1 MKFAFYIA
9 DRYSRKSAASGFILS
24 KPMMRIATFGIVLGV
39 AVMIVSIAIII
50 GFKHEIREKVTGFS
64 SHIQLVNRDLNKSY
78 EMAPIDNSW
87 GYISEIENYEHVKT
101 IQPFITKPGVLKK
114 DDEIEAVIL
123 KGIDSVY
130 DWSFFSK
137 YIKSGE
143 VLYLNSNSVS
153 DGIVLSSYVA
163 DRLKLKVGDRVDMF
177 FMQNPVRMRR
187 FTLTALYETS
197 LKTYDELYAIVDL
210 RHLQKLNDWE
220 ANKFSGFE
228 IMVDDFEYLENV
240 YSKVSDRVAL
250 DFNQNDES
258 LRAVSTIEMAPQ
270 IYDWLQLQDMNVW
283 VILTLLTLVAG
294 INMITGVLINI
305 LEKTNQIGLFKAMGA
320 TDRQV
325 MSVFTL
331 TAARIIGK
339 GMLWGNLLGFAFCA
353 IQYYTGIISLD
364 PDNYYLTEVPIYFS
378 WNYFLILNIAVFFV
392 NLLMMLLPG
401 LLISRIRPV
410 DSMKFD

>member
-9 DRYSRKSAASGFILS
+9 DRYSRKSAESGFILS
-24 KPMMRIATFGIVLGV
+24 KPMMRIATFGIILGV
-39 AVMIVSIAIII
+39 AVMVVSIAIII

-78 EMAPIDNSW
+78 EMAPVDNNW
-87 GYISEIENYEHVKT
+87 AYLDEIGQYEHVKT
-101 IQPFITKPGVLKK
+101 IQPFVTKPGVIKQNG
-114 DDEIEAVIL
+114 EIEAVIL
-123 KGIDSVY
+123 KGVDSAY
-130 DWSFFSK
+130 DWSFFLE
-137 YIKSGE
+137 YIVAGDVLKFESGQ
-143 VLYLNSNSVS
+143 VSN
-153 DGIVLSSYVA
+153 GIVLSAYVA
-163 DRLKLKVGDRVDMF
+163 ERLHLKVGDRVDMF

-187 FTLTALYETS
+187 FTLTALYNTN

-220 ANKFSGFE
+220 PNQFSGFE
-228 IMVDDFEYLENV
+228 IMVDDFEHLDNV
-240 YSKVSDRVAL
+240 YNKVSDRVAL
-250 DFNQNDES
+250 EFNENEES
-258 LRAVSTIEMAPQ
+258 LRAVSTVEMAPQ

-325 MSVFTL
+325 VSVFTL

-339 GMLWGNLLGFAFCA
+339 GMLWGNLLGFAFCV
-353 IQYYTGIISLD
+353 IQQQTGIISLD

-378 WNYFLILNIAVFFV
+378 WSYFVMLNVAVFVV
-392 NLLMMLLPG
+392 NLLMMLIPG
-401 LLISRIRPV
+401 LLISRIKPV